1 VWHEQGWLLT
11 CPGTRILQ
19 GPIIDKIVEASH
31 FYDIQLVGYDEWHAD
46 KFIEDLSAALVA
58 PEGQILAVGQTFK
71 GMSSACLRVQAD
83 ILAGEIDAGGCP
95 VTSWAVSNAVP
106 NTDGKDN
113 LMFAKGKSRGRID
126 PLIAGTIATAL
137 YLKEPPVEAQIPQLV
152 FFGARA

>member
-1 VWHEQGWLLT
+1 
-11 CPGTRILQ
+11 
-19 GPIIDKIVEASH
+19 VEASH